1 MLCCWVVVVAALWAS
16 PVHSVTYRADGDF
29 VIGAILPLTK
39 PGCVDADPEGAAL
52 AEAIVHGVDQ
62 VKTESDFS
70 DLRAKGSIGYDIRDN
85 CGDADT
91 TRDHAHAIA
100 REALAY
106 KKSKSGAKPADV
118 VISAFTN
125 ADISAVTALDGEEI
139 LAAASYSAAN
149 ARLVKT
155 AANEN
160 KIGKL
165 VSAYPEESKKILAV
179 AEIAKEFDFKYV
191 YGVADDNVEGR
202 AAMATLDA
210 KLSAAGICMED
221 LYGDVDAIVAEI
233 GSNPLINVV
242 VVHVDDATETALYTA
257 LGKANLTDLTI
268 ITTQGY
274 NNDLSSLK
282 GEEDVVDGG
291 LDIFYNR
298 KSTTF
303 ADYMQARTLPYTGRA
318 WLQALFTGSGGN
330 ASCLTP
336 GGSGAAIC
344 TAAKDA
350 VRAGLVDNAN
360 DAEYAY
366 HAVLGLAY
374 AQMKAS
380 ASGEGFLDVVKGLN
394 VEVAALA
401 MDPLVFNEELSATIN
416 KFVIKN
422 LQIGAG
428 GKLTNKYM
436 GLWDE
441 TTMTGALNMMKGKI
455 SWSGGAKET
464 PESVCSATC
473 APGSLRKFTDGEC
486 CWQCQR
492 CPNGTV
498 SDTSNAK
505 ECSTCPEGTVVRPDQ
520 SGCKK
525 YSLRYFEWF
534 GGPGAVVIVLMIIGV
549 ALVLFGLGVF
559 SQNSHHELVLNANYN
574 SLCLFLLAVL
584 ILIFAPV
591 PLLVKVPTASACSV
605 YIFLFN
611 VGTSIALGIL
621 TSRSAWLN
629 GFFDDNGELTK
640 GTLGRY
646 PRSTVVVAVTVLQVI
661 IMIIAFNMESI
672 LTLHNLT
679 DQWDVRYHECSTW
692 ASSTFWAGFVFNI
705 LVSVVGNS
713 MSCSSID
720 MEKDAFELK
729 YILLGHLMFYLWG
742 ICELV
747 VFFRC
752 NDEHLAGGQAIV
764 CLLLAISLFFVYA
777 WPKIYAIL
785 FNSKGG
791 KLIPQEEEE
800 EDEENVITEA
810 SAVSSKAGFTGQGI
824 VSVKIREEDDE

>member
-1 MLCCWVVVVAALWAS
+1 
-16 PVHSVTYRADGDF
+16 
-29 VIGAILPLTK
+29 
-39 PGCVDADPEGAAL
+39 
-52 AEAIVHGVDQ
+52 
-62 VKTESDFS
+62 
-70 DLRAKGSIGYDIRDN
+70 
-85 CGDADT
+85 
-91 TRDHAHAIA
+91 
-100 REALAY
+100 
-106 KKSKSGAKPADV
+106 
-118 VISAFTN
+118 
-125 ADISAVTALDGEEI
+125 
-139 LAAASYSAAN
+139 
-149 ARLVKT
+149 
-155 AANEN
+155 
-160 KIGKL
+160 
-165 VSAYPEESKKILAV
+165 
-179 AEIAKEFDFKYV
+179 
-191 YGVADDNVEGR
+191 
-202 AAMATLDA
+202 
-210 KLSAAGICMED
+210 
-221 LYGDVDAIVAEI
+221 
-233 GSNPLINVV
+233 
-242 VVHVDDATETALYTA
+242 
-257 LGKANLTDLTI
+257 
-268 ITTQGY
+268 
-274 NNDLSSLK
+274 
-282 GEEDVVDGG
+282 
-291 LDIFYNR
+291 
-298 KSTTF
+298 
-303 ADYMQARTLPYTGRA
+303 
-318 WLQALFTGSGGN
+318 
-330 ASCLTP
+330 
-336 GGSGAAIC
+336 
-344 TAAKDA
+344 
-350 VRAGLVDNAN
+350 
-360 DAEYAY
+360 
-366 HAVLGLAY
+366 
-374 AQMKAS
+374 
-380 ASGEGFLDVVKGLN
+380 
-394 VEVAALA
+394 